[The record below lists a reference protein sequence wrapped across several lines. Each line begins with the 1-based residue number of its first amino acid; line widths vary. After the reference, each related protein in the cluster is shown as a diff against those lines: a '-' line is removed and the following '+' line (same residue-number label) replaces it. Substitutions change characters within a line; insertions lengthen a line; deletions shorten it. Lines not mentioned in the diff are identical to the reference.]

1 MSGWDTDYAL
11 DRALGGLPYECARC
25 LGPSPRPRD
34 LCAGCFGE
42 VAAMVGQLEA
52 AECRACGDPCDADAE
67 TCWRCDIHGTAPIP
81 ASYPSDR
88 ER

>member
-1 MSGWDTDYAL
+1 VSLAHLTTPADVAGVGGAHAT
-11 DRALGGLPYECARC
+11 DRALDDA
-25 LGPSPRPRD
+25 LGP
-34 LCAGCFGE
+34 
-42 VAAMVGQLEA
+42 V
-52 AECRACGDPCDADAE
+52 CRACGDPCDADAE